1 MKIQFYIDSE
11 DVETGFA
18 VIYLFPWGLLDLLKG
33 ETTNIDGSCKKIVK
47 ALMRAW
53 NGKKIIF

>member
-47 ALMRAW
+47 ALMRA
-53 NGKKIIF
+53 

>member
-11 DVETGFA
+11 DVETGLA
-18 VIYLFPWGLLDLLKG
+18 VIHLFPWGLLDLLKG

-47 ALMRAW
+47 ALMRA
-53 NGKKIIF
+53 